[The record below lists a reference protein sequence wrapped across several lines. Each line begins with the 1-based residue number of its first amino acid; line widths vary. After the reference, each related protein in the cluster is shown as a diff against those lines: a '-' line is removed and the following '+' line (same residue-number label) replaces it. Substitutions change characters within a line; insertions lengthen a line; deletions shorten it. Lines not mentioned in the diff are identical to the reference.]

1 MLGGVL
7 LFHLLKNSLYVFLG
21 ACCFGILSTVVKLA
35 YQNGFVFQ
43 EVMISQFTSGWLI
56 LLVLMLL
63 FGRQKVTGKQ
73 FLRLAG
79 VGLCTCLTGVTYYLA
94 LQSIPASIAVVLLFQ
109 FTWIGVVIEAIV
121 NRQWPDKPTIISV
134 VILFVGTLMAGG
146 IMGAGEI
153 QLNWGGAL
161 LGLVAALMMALFV
174 FFSGRVETHMSP
186 ITRSFYTS
194 TGGLI
199 LLTIL
204 LTPKVY
210 TEVSIFHNGLWLYG
224 LILGLFGV
232 VLPVL
237 LFALGA
243 PKISTGL
250 ATILGAGE
258 LPVAVIASV
267 MVLSEQVTML
277 QWIGVIVIL
286 LGIAYPQMAAQRQGG
301 VPAAQS

>member
-1 MLGGVL
+1 MLHV
-7 LFHLLKNSLYVFLG
+7 LKNSFFVFLG

-35 YQNGFVFQ
+35 YQEGFLFQ
-43 EVMISQFTSGWLI
+43 DVMISQFGTGWLI
-56 LLVLMLL
+56 LLLLMLL

-109 FTWIGVVIEAIV
+109 FTWIGVIIEAV
-121 NRQWPDKPTIISV
+121 VKRQWPDKSTVISV
-134 VILFVGTLMAGG
+134 IILFVGTMMAGG
-146 IMGAGEI
+146 MLGAGEI
-153 QLNWGGAL
+153 QLNWKGTL
-161 LGLVAALMMALFV
+161 LGLTAALMMALFV
-174 FFSGRVETHMSP
+174 FFSGRVETQMSP

-204 LTPKVY
+204 FTPKVY
-210 TEVSIFHNGLWLYG
+210 TEISLFDNGLWQFG
-224 LILGLFGV
+224 LILGVFGV

-267 MVLSEQVTML
+267 LVLSEQVTAL

-286 LGIAYPQMAAQRQGG
+286 LGIAYPQIAAQKRGG
-301 VPAAQS
+301 VPAVQR

>member
-1 MLGGVL
+1 M
-7 LFHLLKNSLYVFLG
+7 FHLLKNSLFVFLG

-73 FLRLAG
+73 FLRLTG

-134 VILFVGTLMAGG
+134 VILFFGTLMAGG

-153 QLNWGGAL
+153 QLNWVGTL
-161 LGLVAALMMALFV
+161 LGLAAALMMALFV
-174 FFSGRVETHMSP
+174 FFSGRVETQMSP

-210 TEVSIFHNGLWLYG
+210 TEVSIFDNGLWMYG

-267 MVLSEQVTML
+267 MVLSEQVTVL
-277 QWIGVIVIL
+277 QWIGVVVIL
-286 LGIAYPQMAAQRQGG
+286 LGIAYPQMAAQRQAG
-301 VPAAQS
+301 VPAAQR

>member
-1 MLGGVL
+1 ML
-7 LFHLLKNSLYVFLG
+7 HLLKNSFFVFLG

-35 YQNGFVFQ
+35 YQEGFLFQ
-43 EVMISQFTSGWLI
+43 EVMISQFGTGWLI
-56 LLVLMLL
+56 LLLLMLF

-109 FTWIGVVIEAIV
+109 FTWIGVIIEAV
-121 NRQWPDKPTIISV
+121 VKRQWPDKSTVISV
-134 VILFVGTLMAGG
+134 IILFVGTMMAGG
-146 IMGAGEI
+146 MLGAGEI
-153 QLNWGGAL
+153 QLNWKGTL
-161 LGLVAALMMALFV
+161 LGLTAALMMALFV
-174 FFSGRVETHMSP
+174 FFSGRVETQMSP

-204 LTPKVY
+204 FTPKVY
-210 TEVSIFHNGLWLYG
+210 TEISLFDNGLWLFG
-224 LILGLFGV
+224 LILGVFGV

-267 MVLSEQVTML
+267 LVLSEQVSAL

-286 LGIAYPQMAAQRQGG
+286 LGIAYPQIAAPKRGG
-301 VPAAQS
+301 VPAVQR

>member
-1 MLGGVL
+1 ML
-7 LFHLLKNSLYVFLG
+7 HLLKNSFFVFLG

-35 YQNGFVFQ
+35 YQEGFLFQ
-43 EVMISQFTSGWLI
+43 EVMISQFGTGWLI
-56 LLVLMLL
+56 LLLLMLF

-109 FTWIGVVIEAIV
+109 FTWIGVIIEAIV
-121 NRQWPDKPTIISV
+121 KRQWPDKPTVISV
-134 VILFVGTLMAGG
+134 IILFVGTIMAGG

-153 QLNWGGAL
+153 QLNWKGTL
-161 LGLVAALMMALFV
+161 LGLTAALMMALFV
-174 FFSGRVETHMSP
+174 FFSGRVETQMSP
-186 ITRSFYTS
+186 ITRSFYIS

-204 LTPKVY
+204 FTPKVY
-210 TEVSIFHNGLWLYG
+210 TKISLFDNGLWLFG
-224 LILGLFGV
+224 LILGVFGV

-267 MVLSEQVTML
+267 LVLSEQVTSL

-286 LGIAYPQMAAQRQGG
+286 LGIAYPQMAAQKRGG
-301 VPAAQS
+301 VPAVQQ

>member
-1 MLGGVL
+1 MLHV
-7 LFHLLKNSLYVFLG
+7 LKNSFYVFLG

-35 YQNGFVFQ
+35 YQEGFLFQ
-43 EVMISQFTSGWLI
+43 EVMISQFGTGWLI
-56 LLVLMLL
+56 LLLLMLF

-109 FTWIGVVIEAIV
+109 FTWIGVIIEAIV
-121 NRQWPDKPTIISV
+121 KRQWPDKSTIISV
-134 VILFVGTLMAGG
+134 FILFVGTIMAGG
-146 IMGAGEI
+146 ILGAGEL
-153 QLNWGGAL
+153 QLNWKGTL
-161 LGLVAALMMALFV
+161 LGLTAALMMALFV
-174 FFSGRVETHMSP
+174 FFSGRVETQMSP

-204 LTPKVY
+204 FTPKVY
-210 TEVSIFHNGLWLYG
+210 TEISLFDNGLWLFG
-224 LILGLFGV
+224 LILGVFGV

-267 MVLSEQVTML
+267 LVLSEQVTAL

-286 LGIAYPQMAAQRQGG
+286 LGIAYPQMAAQKRGR
-301 VPAAQS
+301 VPAVQR

>member
-1 MLGGVL
+1 MHV
-7 LFHLLKNSLYVFLG
+7 LKNSFFVFLG

-35 YQNGFVFQ
+35 YQEGFLFQ
-43 EVMISQFTSGWLI
+43 DVMISQFGTGWLI
-56 LLVLMLL
+56 LLLLMLL

-109 FTWIGVVIEAIV
+109 FTWIGVIIEAV
-121 NRQWPDKPTIISV
+121 VKRQWPDKSTVISV
-134 VILFVGTLMAGG
+134 IILFVGTMMAGG
-146 IMGAGEI
+146 MLGAGEI
-153 QLNWGGAL
+153 QLNWKGTL
-161 LGLVAALMMALFV
+161 LGLTAALMMALFV
-174 FFSGRVETHMSP
+174 FFSGRVETQMSP

-204 LTPKVY
+204 FTPKVY
-210 TEVSIFHNGLWLYG
+210 TEISLFDNGLWQFG
-224 LILGLFGV
+224 LILGVFGV

-267 MVLSEQVTML
+267 LVLSEQVTAL

-286 LGIAYPQMAAQRQGG
+286 LGIAYPQIAAQKRGG
-301 VPAAQS
+301 VPAVQR

>member
-1 MLGGVL
+1 MLHV
-7 LFHLLKNSLYVFLG
+7 LKNSFYVFLG

-35 YQNGFVFQ
+35 YQEGFLFQ
-43 EVMISQFTSGWLI
+43 EVMISQFGTGWLI
-56 LLVLMLL
+56 LLMLMLF

-109 FTWIGVVIEAIV
+109 FTWIGVIIEAIV
-121 NRQWPDKPTIISV
+121 KRQWPDKSTVISV
-134 VILFVGTLMAGG
+134 IILFVGTIMAGG
-146 IMGAGEI
+146 ILGAGEL
-153 QLNWGGAL
+153 QLNWKGTL
-161 LGLVAALMMALFV
+161 LGLTAALMMALFV
-174 FFSGRVETHMSP
+174 FFSGRVETQMSP

-204 LTPKVY
+204 FTPKVY
-210 TEVSIFHNGLWLYG
+210 TEISLFDNGLWLFG
-224 LILGLFGV
+224 LILGVFGV

-267 MVLSEQVTML
+267 LVLSEQVTAL

-286 LGIAYPQMAAQRQGG
+286 LGIAYPQMAAQKRGR
-301 VPAAQS
+301 VPAVQR

>member
-1 MLGGVL
+1 M
-7 LFHLLKNSLYVFLG
+7 FHLLKNSLYVFLG

>member
-1 MLGGVL
+1 ML
-7 LFHLLKNSLYVFLG
+7 HLLKNSFFVFLG

-35 YQNGFVFQ
+35 YQEGFLFR
-43 EVMISQFTSGWLI
+43 EVMISQFGTGWLI
-56 LLVLMLL
+56 LFVLMLF

-73 FLRLAG
+73 FLKLAG
-79 VGLCTCLTGVTYYLA
+79 VGLFTCLTGVTYYLA

-109 FTWIGVVIEAIV
+109 FTWIGVMIEAIV
-121 NRQWPDKPTIISV
+121 KRQWPDKSTVISV
-134 VILFVGTLMAGG
+134 IILFVGTIMAGG

-153 QLNWGGAL
+153 QLDLKGTL
-161 LGLVAALMMALFV
+161 LGLTAALMMALFV
-174 FFSGRVETHMSP
+174 FFSGRVETQMSP

-204 LTPKVY
+204 FTPKVY
-210 TEVSIFHNGLWLYG
+210 TEISLFDNGLWLFG
-224 LILGLFGV
+224 LILGVFGV

-267 MVLSEQVTML
+267 LVLSEQVTAL

-286 LGIAYPQMAAQRQGG
+286 LGIAYPQMAAQKRGR
-301 VPAAQS
+301 VPAVQR

>member
-1 MLGGVL
+1 ML
-7 LFHLLKNSLYVFLG
+7 HLLKNSFFVFLG

-35 YQNGFVFQ
+35 YQEGFLFQ
-43 EVMISQFTSGWLI
+43 EVMISQFGTGWLI
-56 LLVLMLL
+56 LLLLMLF
-63 FGRQKVTGKQ
+63 FGRHKVTGKQ

-109 FTWIGVVIEAIV
+109 FTWIGVIIEAV
-121 NRQWPDKPTIISV
+121 VKRQWPDKSTVISV
-134 VILFVGTLMAGG
+134 IILFVGTMMAGG
-146 IMGAGEI
+146 MLGAGEI
-153 QLNWGGAL
+153 QLNWKGAI
-161 LGLVAALMMALFV
+161 LGLTAALMMALFV
-174 FFSGRVETHMSP
+174 FFSGRVETQMSP

-204 LTPKVY
+204 FTPKAY
-210 TEVSIFHNGLWLYG
+210 TEISLFDNGLWLFG
-224 LILGLFGV
+224 LILGVFGV

-267 MVLSEQVTML
+267 LVLSEQVTAL

-286 LGIAYPQMAAQRQGG
+286 LGIAYPQIAAQKRSG
-301 VPAAQS
+301 VPAVQR

>member
-1 MLGGVL
+1 MLHV
-7 LFHLLKNSLYVFLG
+7 LKNSFYVFLG

-35 YQNGFVFQ
+35 YQEGFLFQ
-43 EVMISQFTSGWLI
+43 EVMISQFGTGWLI
-56 LLVLMLL
+56 LLMLMLF

-109 FTWIGVVIEAIV
+109 FTWIGVIIEAIV
-121 NRQWPDKPTIISV
+121 KRQWPDKSTIISV
-134 VILFVGTLMAGG
+134 IILFVGTIMAGG
-146 IMGAGEI
+146 ILGAGEL
-153 QLNWGGAL
+153 QLNWKGTL
-161 LGLVAALMMALFV
+161 LGLTAALMMALFV
-174 FFSGRVETHMSP
+174 FFSGRVETQMSP

-204 LTPKVY
+204 FTPKVY
-210 TEVSIFHNGLWLYG
+210 MEISLFNNGLWLFG
-224 LILGLFGV
+224 LILGVFGV

-267 MVLSEQVTML
+267 LVLSEQVTAL

-286 LGIAYPQMAAQRQGG
+286 LGIAYPQMAAQKRGR
-301 VPAAQS
+301 VPAVQR